1 MRNVLG
7 ERGVMADT
15 FRVAGLTTC
24 DVAEGGMEIRLNM
37 VDEVRR
43 PIALALPAHLA
54 STLLLTLPRLMDR
67 CLRELR
73 GDGTRLV
80 FPMSCWGLEA
90 AVGADAFILTLTT
103 PDGFS
108 VAFAVP
114 MDDARDLADALQV
127 HCAPA
132 AVPAPARIL
141 N

>member
-1 MRNVLG
+1 
-7 ERGVMADT
+7 MADT
-15 FRVAGLTTC
+15 VRVTGLTTC
-24 DVAEGGMEIRLNM
+24 DIAEGGMEIRLNM
-37 VDEVRR
+37 LDEVGR
-43 PIALALPAHLA
+43 PITVSFPAHLA
-54 STLLLTLPRLMDR
+54 STLLLTLPRLLDR

-80 FPMSCWGLEA
+80 FPMGCWGLEA
-90 AVGADAFILTLTT
+90 AVGAETFILTLTT

-114 MDDARDLADALQV
+114 MDDARDLAEALGV

-132 AVPAPARIL
+132 AIAAPARIL